1 MEPGTSGWRRYIMVE
16 PPIMM
21 LLFAETMTG
30 AVLTDLIV
38 YQSCTVSLKLNE
50 TLCQL
55 LHTNSSSQEAAA
67 IEAKVQPYASIVL
80 MYAFLLRTVLPS
92 LLSLFLGPWSDKY
105 GRKPLLVSGYMG
117 FSLKFLI
124 LSILCNWTVNPWFM
138 QVAFIPLAILGGSCN
153 LMLASI
159 CYISDIVKENDRVW
173 QLAWLNASLLFGI
186 VLGTFTG
193 PVIYKQYGYTAVFGT
208 ATLFCTLTLLYVLFY
223 VPESIKNCPKSSL
236 QSLFDFSLV
245 KELISTC
252 VKKRDGFN
260 RYVAWCCILT
270 LLLTIFAM
278 EGDATIGFL
287 FVREY
292 FGWDISSYANY
303 TGATVILSIV
313 GTLFAVKLLANLLG
327 ISDAALAILSFM
339 SLLGSA
345 IVKSFAW
352 QPWHMY
358 LSGGIGL
365 FGGVPGPILRA
376 ILSKSVP
383 PQDVGKV
390 FSLTTSLE
398 TLTPLG
404 AVPLYTLIYKNYMP
418 PVYYPCPAWL
428 VSVALYSIAIL
439 LVMCIARRT
448 ARSNN
453 TSYVQLISESE

>member
-105 GRKPLLVSGYMG
+105 GRKPLLVSGYM
-117 FSLKFLI
+117 
-124 LSILCNWTVNPWFM
+124 
-138 QVAFIPLAILGGSCN
+138 
-153 LMLASI
+153 
-159 CYISDIVKENDRVW
+159 
-173 QLAWLNASLLFGI
+173 
-186 VLGTFTG
+186 G